1 MLENVCFVIPG
12 LQYLYLNIIAYLQK
26 NKKLN
31 RIIRN
36 L

>member
-12 LQYLYLNIIAYLQK
+12 LQYLYLNIIAYPKK
-26 NKKLN
+26 NKRLNKL
-31 RIIRN
+31 IRS